1 MFVCFIWYIWCKVKF
16 IIIMEKNLVKW
27 EGENKKSYIFRNC
40 KKLYRNFIKKFCI
53 YKNSWKI
60 LVFFSSG
67 CEVLFYFVYND
78 IVYVLG
84 SR

>member
-40 KKLYRNFIKKFCI
+40 KKLYRNFIKK
-53 YKNSWKI
+53 I
-60 LVFFSSG
+60 LY
-67 CEVLFYFVYND
+67 L
-78 IVYVLG
+78 
-84 SR
+84 